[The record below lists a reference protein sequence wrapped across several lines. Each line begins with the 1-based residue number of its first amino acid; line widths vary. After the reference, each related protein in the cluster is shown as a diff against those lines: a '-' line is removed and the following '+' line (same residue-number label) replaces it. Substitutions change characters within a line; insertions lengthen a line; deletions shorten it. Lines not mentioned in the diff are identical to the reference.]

1 MVDVVTNGDPR
12 IRTETL
18 ESILGSDHTVRS
30 TDLSTTD
37 RVIEAA
43 ADAYAL
49 VVDVSIPVPAEVFE
63 QSPELA
69 VVARAGAGVDNIDIS
84 AADDHGVTVVNVPD
98 YCTEE
103 VSTHAVALLLASL
116 RRTEAYDRSVEVG
129 GWDWTVGQPIQRLST
144 QTVGFHSFGG
154 IAQRTAE
161 KLAGF
166 GCELVAADP
175 YVDAEA
181 MAEYGVEKVSF
192 WEMVEKADHISIH
205 APLTEETHHLF
216 DREVFQQMSQTGVL
230 VNVGR
235 GPIVNE
241 EALAWALDTGQIAAA
256 GVDVL
261 EEEPPEDSPLFDRDD
276 VLVTPHSAFYSEQ
289 SVTDLNEHMAN
300 DILAVLA
307 GEKPEGYIDPDAEW
321 L

>member
-49 VVDVSIPVPAEVFE
+49 IVDVSIPVPAEVFE
-63 QSPELA
+63 QCPELA

-84 AADDHGVTVVNVPD
+84 AANDHDVTVVNVPN

-103 VSTHAVALLLASL
+103 VSTHAVSLLLASL
-116 RRTEAYDRSVEVG
+116 RRMEAYDRSVEVG
-129 GWDWTVGQPIQRLST
+129 GWDWTAGQPIQRLGT

-166 GCELVAADP
+166 GCDLVAADP
-175 YVDAEA
+175 YVDAEE

-192 WEMVEKADHISIH
+192 WEMLDVADHISIH

-216 DREVFQQMSQTGVL
+216 DREVFQQMSSTGVL
-230 VNVGR
+230 VNAGR
-235 GPIVNE
+235 GPIVKE

-261 EEEPPEDSPLFDRDD
+261 EEEPPEESPLIERDD

-289 SVTDLNEHMAN
+289 SVTDLNEHMAT

-307 GEKPEGYIDPDAEW
+307 GEKPDGYIDPDAEW

>member
-1 MVDVVTNGDPR
+1 MVDVVTNGDAR

-37 RVIEAA
+37 RLIEAA

-63 QSPELA
+63 QCPDLA
-69 VVARAGAGVDNIDIS
+69 VVARAGAGVDNIDIP

-103 VSTHAVALLLASL
+103 VSTHAVSLLLASL
-116 RRTEAYDRSVEVG
+116 RRTKAYDRSVGVDR
-129 GWDWTVGQPIQRLST
+129 WDWTVGQPIQRLGT

-161 KLAGF
+161 KLSGF
-166 GCELVAADP
+166 GCDLVAADP
-175 YVDAEA
+175 YVDAEE

-216 DREVFQQMSQTGVL
+216 DREVFQQMSSTGVL

-235 GPIVNE
+235 GPIVKE
-241 EALAWALDTGQIAAA
+241 EALAWALDTDQIAAA
-256 GVDVL
+256 GLDVL
-261 EEEPPEDSPLFDRDD
+261 EEEPPEDSPLLGRDD

-289 SVTDLNEHMAN
+289 SVTDLNEHMAT

-307 GEKPEGYIDPDAEW
+307 GEKPDGYIDPDAEW